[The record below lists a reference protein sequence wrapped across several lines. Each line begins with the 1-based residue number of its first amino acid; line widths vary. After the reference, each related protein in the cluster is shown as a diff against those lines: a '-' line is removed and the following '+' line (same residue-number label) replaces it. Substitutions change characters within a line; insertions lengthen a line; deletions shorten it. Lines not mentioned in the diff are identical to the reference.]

1 MLQETTRFLMNKK
14 KEQDRI
20 GSCSFYR
27 LTRLLRME
35 VKPFDERV

>member
-1 MLQETTRFLMNKK
+1 MLQETTRLLMNK